1 MASVSTQVLQNINGM
16 RVELIDFGARVK
28 SIKLPINGQLTEM
41 TLTYDEA
48 NDFLTDPYYI
58 GATCGPV
65 CNRIKDAKMV
75 VEGTSYSLNKNDG
88 ENCLH
93 SGEDNLSLRF
103 WRAAEVTDN
112 SVCYQ
117 LMIADQEI
125 GFPGNVEYSVEYKLT
140 DSNRLEINYHA
151 VSDKTSAINLTNHC
165 YFTLG
170 EESCA
175 DLKVL
180 LNADSFLE
188 KYSDGLPTGEII
200 DCNKLGQSANLKS
213 DLKISRLIEQS
224 NYQQVIDESGFDHCF
239 VLQKS
244 SFKQEKARLTSIKN
258 GIAVSVYTDQ
268 PCIQFYT
275 GKFLSGAFDAY
286 QGVCLESQGYVD
298 AVNQLQFPSILVD
311 KNTRYNKR
319 VSYQFDILEG

>member
-103 WRAAEVTDN
+103 WRIAQVTDK
-112 SVCYQ
+112 SVRYE
-117 LMIADQEI
+117 LSIADQEM
-125 GFPGNVEYSVEYKLT
+125 GFPGNVEYSVEYRLT
-140 DSNRLEINYHA
+140 DSNRLEINYEA
-151 VSDKTSAINLTNHC
+151 STDKTTAINLTNHC

-170 EESCA
+170 EDSCA
-175 DLKVL
+175 DLTIR
-180 LNADSFLE
+180 LNTDSFLQ
-188 KYSDGLPTGEII
+188 KHSNGLPTGEII
-200 DCNKLGQSANLKS
+200 SSNLLGQSTNLKS
-213 DLKISRLIEQS
+213 NLKIHQLIEQS
-224 NYQQVIDESGFDHCF
+224 QYQQVIEESGFDHCF
-239 VLQKS
+239 VLEQSKVS
-244 SFKQEKARLTSIKN
+244 QEQARLTSKKN
-258 GIAVSVYTDQ
+258 GVALTVYTDQ